1 MRRLTLFATTI
12 VLALA
17 AAAPAGAV
25 PRHIHSVTTPAGTTE
40 FGAGVSTNAPCV
52 AFLNLHFN
60 VHLGAFTQGNPNTV
74 SVQVIG
80 PDCPA

>member
-1 MRRLTLFATTI
+1 MRRFVYLATL
-12 VLALA
+12 VLGHA
-17 AAAPAGAV
+17 
-25 PRHIHSVTTPAGTTE
+25 IDSVTTPAGTHE

-60 VHLGAFTQGNPNTV
+60 VHLGAFAGSNPNTV